1 MNRYIQDKSTKQ
13 LSLRGTIVAAE
24 NVAFE
29 DLKIVWGYM
38 YLKIDWNDLGVFF
51 DGLFHLMAREVISF
65 DLLQ

>member
-1 MNRYIQDKSTKQ
+1 MNRYIQDKSSKQ

-24 NVAFE
+24 NVVFE
-29 DLKIVWGYM
+29 D
-38 YLKIDWNDLGVFF
+38 LKIDWNDWGIFF